1 MGLFGNKSFDDVID
15 DMEHREPMRYQ
26 GLLCDMETNLL
37 TLESFRK
44 WLSRSEWYEKI
55 LLSEEYPEFEFIGDD
70 MMILE
75 MQHDLLASLN

>member
-37 TLESFRK
+37 TLEAFRK

>member
-1 MGLFGNKSFDDVID
+1 MGLFGNKEFDRVIE

-26 GLLCDMETNLL
+26 GLLCDMETNVL
-37 TLESFRK
+37 TLKAFRM
-44 WLSRSEWYEKI
+44 WLAAEWYEKA
-55 LLSEEYPEFEFIGDD
+55 LLSDEFPEFEFIGDD